1 MKTIQLYVLGVL
13 LLSSFNV
20 LGEECNMKTSD
31 KSSYAIKSSIY
42 LYLNGTE
49 LNTCKCQAGY
59 EFDPYIPKGR
69 IFFKGREENSFS
81 EKPLALEGMRLQCV
95 TPRDDTKLS
104 TADWAVPVSVLSV
117 MVSSVA
123 VGRYI
128 LKQPVSSRP
137 PVSSGDTPN
146 TNTIDVSE
154 DGYLTPANTRPPVP
168 VEYEHV
174 SSIDPVYDDG
184 AAGPLYNDPDET
196 VYNDAS
202 STPIY
207 DDGAAGPLYNDP
219 MYDDGA
225 AGPLYND
232 PDETVY
238 NDASSTPI
246 YDDGVAGPLYND
258 GSIELTSAPRRIPVN
273 PHYELEDQIGDQ
285 VESIYSKVNTRN
297 MLPDNE
303 VTVRARDLMPSSTAD
318 ASIRNRPPSP
328 EGIYDEISNNVNSD
342 SKTQC
347 SIQ

>member
-1 MKTIQLYVLGVL
+1 MKTIQLYVLDVL

-104 TADWAVPVSVLSV
+104 TVDWAVPVSVLSV

-146 TNTIDVSE
+146 TIDVSE
-154 DGYLTPANTRPPVP
+154 DGYLAPANTRPPVP
-168 VEYEHV
+168 VEYEYV
-174 SSIDPVYDDG
+174 SSVDPV
-184 AAGPLYNDPDET
+184 
-196 VYNDAS
+196 
-202 STPIY
+202 
-207 DDGAAGPLYNDP
+207 
-219 MYDDGA
+219 YDDGA

>member
-1 MKTIQLYVLGVL
+1 MKTIQLYVLDVL

-104 TADWAVPVSVLSV
+104 TVDWAVPVSVLSV

-154 DGYLTPANTRPPVP
+154 DGYLAPANTRPPVP
-168 VEYEHV
+168 VEYEYV
-174 SSIDPVYDDG
+174 SSVDPV
-184 AAGPLYNDPDET
+184 
-196 VYNDAS
+196 
-202 STPIY
+202 
-207 DDGAAGPLYNDP
+207 
-219 MYDDGA
+219 YDDGA

>member
-207 DDGAAGPLYNDP
+207 DDG
-219 MYDDGA
+219 
-225 AGPLYND
+225 
-232 PDETVY
+232 
-238 NDASSTPI
+238 
-246 YDDGVAGPLYND
+246 VAGPLYND

>member
-1 MKTIQLYVLGVL
+1 MKTIQLYVLDVL

-104 TADWAVPVSVLSV
+104 TVDWAVPVSVLSV

-154 DGYLTPANTRPPVP
+154 DGYLAPANTRPPVP
-168 VEYEHV
+168 VEYEYV
-174 SSIDPVYDDG
+174 SSVDPV
-184 AAGPLYNDPDET
+184 
-196 VYNDAS
+196 
-202 STPIY
+202 
-207 DDGAAGPLYNDP
+207 
-219 MYDDGA
+219 YDDGA

-258 GSIELTSAPRRIPVN
+258 GSIELTSAPRRIPV
-273 PHYELEDQIGDQ
+273 
-285 VESIYSKVNTRN
+285 K
-297 MLPDNE
+297 
-303 VTVRARDLMPSSTAD
+303 
-318 ASIRNRPPSP
+318 PPL
-328 EGIYDEISNNVNSD
+328 
-342 SKTQC
+342 
-347 SIQ
+347 

>member
-104 TADWAVPVSVLSV
+104 TVDWAVPVSVLSV

-146 TNTIDVSE
+146 TIDVSE
-154 DGYLTPANTRPPVP
+154 DGYLAPANTRPPVP
-168 VEYEHV
+168 VEYEYV
-174 SSIDPVYDDG
+174 SSVDPV
-184 AAGPLYNDPDET
+184 
-196 VYNDAS
+196 
-202 STPIY
+202 
-207 DDGAAGPLYNDP
+207 
-219 MYDDGA
+219 YDDGA